1 MTCKCIKE
9 TIIFNRSEDGGTG
22 RRARFRFWWENPVGV
37 RVSLLA
43 QSVRAGSVHRND
55 RDE

>member
-1 MTCKCIKE
+1 MTCRYIKE

-43 QSVRAGSVHRND
+43 QSGRAGFELHND